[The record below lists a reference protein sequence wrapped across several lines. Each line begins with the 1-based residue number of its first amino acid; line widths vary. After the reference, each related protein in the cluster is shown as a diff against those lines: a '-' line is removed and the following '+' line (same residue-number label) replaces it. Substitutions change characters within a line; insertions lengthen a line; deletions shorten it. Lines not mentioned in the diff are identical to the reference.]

1 MSQKLPADLEQKIS
15 SFTSFVRDLR
25 LDNDFDDE
33 FIINMDETPVFF
45 DLVPNK
51 TVSVKGSKSVI
62 VRTSGSD
69 KKHVTVMLAVA
80 ANGSVLPAIVIFKG
94 KRPLKDI
101 KKRQKAAS
109 LPSKKK
115 RGSARTS

>member
-80 ANGSVLPAIVIFKG
+80 ANGSYRDLQRQAST
-94 KRPLKDI
+94 KRHKNA
-101 KKRQKAAS
+101 KRLHRCRPRKSVGQRDHEAM
-109 LPSKKK
+109 
-115 RGSARTS
+115 G